1 MNSVIFFDGVCNLC
15 NASINFIIDH
25 DKKQFFLF
33 SSLQSNFF
41 KVLLSSNLDEYKIS
55 NQNGLEKV
63 TPSIQSELQSLN
75 SIVYLENKIF
85 YTKSDAVI
93 RIGSHLWGLF
103 SYSYFF
109 KIIPKSFRDGIYEW
123 IASNRYKWFGKKE
136 SCRIPTPDLKKRF
149 LD

>member
-93 RIGSHLWGLF
+93 RIGSHLGGLF

-109 KIIPKSFRDGIYEW
+109 KIFPKSFRDGIYEW